1 MEREKKIGKEGSN
14 GAYFNKMEIIKAFYS
29 DQNNVKSSVK
39 DRVVQTVSK
48 MRGKLALEEERK
60 RDKMIEL

>member
-29 DQNNVKSSVK
+29 D
-39 DRVVQTVSK
+39 
-48 MRGKLALEEERK
+48 
-60 RDKMIEL
+60 